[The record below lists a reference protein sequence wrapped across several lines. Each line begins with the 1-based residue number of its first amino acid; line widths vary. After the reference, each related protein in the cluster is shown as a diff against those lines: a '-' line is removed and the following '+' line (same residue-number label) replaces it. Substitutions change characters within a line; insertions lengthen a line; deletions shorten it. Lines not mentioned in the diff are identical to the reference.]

1 MSTQNEDQDFV
12 QADWFDPF
20 PQPNTIPSGWDV
32 SGFFRSLNLLPLKMR
47 MPQKKAEPIT
57 RASRAACKEI

>member
-20 PQPNTIPSGWDV
+20 PEPRTIPSGWDI
-32 SGFFRSLNLLPLKMR
+32 SGLFSDPRTASLEE
-47 MPQKKAEPIT
+47 ADAIDED
-57 RASRAACKEI
+57 

>member
-32 SGFFRSLNLLPLKMR
+32 SGFFSE
-47 MPQKKAEPIT
+47 PQP
-57 RASRAACKEI
+57 ASVEDADATEES